1 MGDKS
6 TTATGGVIGLVL
18 LTVLGVTYLPRQGAE
33 STSATETK
41 KAAATKASGGAA
53 KSNQNTDA
61 VGECQEIFG
70 YIKRFYDDGEYY
82 PASCF
87 PQTNTEN
94 HPQKAPPDH
103 PDLNFVIA
111 IVPNPVQTH
120 LPLEFDRAV
129 GAIQQAAQDEGYT
142 YDGSW
147 FPWDDA
153 LKDNDSLDDKEMA
166 KALEE
171 KKHRQPGV
179 LVFRRGLALQEEKEK
194 PYSGGLIVFLVGE
207 QPTGGID
214 DIQFEH
220 ALEWMKALQ
229 PYQSDEKLRI
239 LGPTFSGSLPPLA
252 RELLKIQPI
261 EPFTD
266 GIQIF
271 SGSVSSD
278 PGKRD
283 LDDFLALL
291 ADKDGLP
298 PDHLEFR
305 TFSEGDALMTDR
317 FLCYLNHD
325 GYN

>member
-1 MGDKS
+1 MNGKGG
-6 TTATGGVIGLVL
+6 TAKGGVATVAVL
-18 LTVLGVTYLPRQGAE
+18 LTVLGIAYLPRQGTE
-33 STSATETK
+33 STPAGEANK
-41 KAAATKASGGAA
+41 PAATKKSGEQAA
-53 KSNQNTDA
+53 AIQAKQA
-61 VGECQEIFG
+61 VSECQVIFDN
-70 YIKRFYDDGEYY
+70 IRRFYGKDEYY
-82 PASCF
+82 PPSCF
-87 PQTNTEN
+87 PNTKN
-94 HPQKAPPDH
+94 HQQHVPPAN
-103 PDLNFVIA
+103 PYLNFVIA

-120 LPLEFDRAV
+120 LPLLFDRSV
-129 GAIQQAAQDEGYT
+129 EAIQQAAQDEGYT
-142 YDGSW
+142 DDGSW

-220 ALEWMKALQ
+220 ALEGMKVLQ

-239 LGPTFSGSLPPLA
+239 LGPTFSGSLPSLA

-266 GIQIF
+266 
-271 SGSVSSD
+271 
-278 PGKRD
+278 
-283 LDDFLALL
+283 
-291 ADKDGLP
+291 
-298 PDHLEFR
+298 
-305 TFSEGDALMTDR
+305 
-317 FLCYLNHD
+317 
-325 GYN
+325 